1 MFGSDFSPRADPGKI
16 IETLESSTSES
27 TYINNIQSKFARLK
41 KKQEE
46 AELRQASKAPPRDS
60 QIEANPFSPGQLVKR
75 ASSSTAKLHG
85 NHKGPFLVIDTPS
98 TSTADIKNLCTGMV
112 VKASVK
118 HLQPWHSSLPVDDE
132 FHSWVAAGDAEEH
145 VIQKVLSQDGDYC
158 QVQWPGN
165 HITTELVSTV
175 QNTSAYKEF
184 SKSVSNTRSRPS
196 RRKRRSDNINNN
208 VNPTPIRPRRSK
220 RRKGSFINSYCII
233 APMRL
238 SQGKSSFPCNK
249 LHLRYTQCLTP
260 TDHHFGNI
268 GPSGF
273 HCFENFGRVLLN
285 RSGKTMNSTFWLNR
299 IVFCIFKSIPTMISK
314 ALLAIG
320 VEYERNAVSR
330 FSNSD
335 ACLEDIEF

>member
-1 MFGSDFSPRADPGKI
+1 MVRVHTLFRLQVTLHTSSCLVQILAQELTPAKI

-85 NHKGPFLVIDTPS
+85 NYKGPFLVIDTPLPPQL
-98 TSTADIKNLCTGMV
+98 TSRTCVL
-112 VKASVK
+112 
-118 HLQPWHSSLPVDDE
+118 HLQPWHSSLPADDE

-184 SKSVSNTRSRPS
+184 SESVSNTRSRPS

-220 RRKGSFINSYCII
+220 RRKGS
-233 APMRL
+233 
-238 SQGKSSFPCNK
+238 
-249 LHLRYTQCLTP
+249 
-260 TDHHFGNI
+260 
-268 GPSGF
+268 
-273 HCFENFGRVLLN
+273 
-285 RSGKTMNSTFWLNR
+285 
-299 IVFCIFKSIPTMISK
+299 
-314 ALLAIG
+314 
-320 VEYERNAVSR
+320 VS
-330 FSNSD
+330 
-335 ACLEDIEF
+335 LG

>member
-85 NHKGPFLVIDTPS
+85 NYKGPFLVIDTPS

-196 RRKRRSDNINNN
+196 RRKRRSVNINNN

-220 RRKGSFINSYCII
+220 RRKGS
-233 APMRL
+233 
-238 SQGKSSFPCNK
+238 
-249 LHLRYTQCLTP
+249 
-260 TDHHFGNI
+260 
-268 GPSGF
+268 
-273 HCFENFGRVLLN
+273 
-285 RSGKTMNSTFWLNR
+285 
-299 IVFCIFKSIPTMISK
+299 
-314 ALLAIG
+314 
-320 VEYERNAVSR
+320 VS
-330 FSNSD
+330 
-335 ACLEDIEF
+335 LG